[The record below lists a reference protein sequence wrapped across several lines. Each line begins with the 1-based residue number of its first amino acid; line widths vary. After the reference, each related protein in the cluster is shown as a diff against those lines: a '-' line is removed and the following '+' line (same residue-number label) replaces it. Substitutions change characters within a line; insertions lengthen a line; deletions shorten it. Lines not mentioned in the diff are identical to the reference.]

1 MVYLL
6 SGKDMNKDPEI
17 ILGNLKLVTILSC
30 LVIALVA
37 LGFFIYIKRKEDDH
51 KHLLARKQWIEQM
64 PTVVSTLGV
73 LGTFLG
79 ITLGLLH
86 FDTENLDASI
96 PLLLSGLK
104 TAFLTSLLGM
114 VGSLLLNRVVNR
126 AMDKADNK
134 EGERHRQVETMNA
147 LSNMISA
154 IDGEDAKKL
163 KTRLMDTLDKING
176 NVSDAKVYLQG
187 IHSDISQVKD
197 DIEEIRGH
205 CEEMKNAITNI
216 GAPEN
221 GDIPQLLAVVSTT
234 AASIAKIDNDMEAF
248 KESSSS
254 IKDMVLSISSDVE
267 DLKQQ

>member
-1 MVYLL
+1 
-6 SGKDMNKDPEI
+6 MNKDPEI
-17 ILGNLKLVTILSC
+17 ILGNLKFVTIFSC
-30 LVIALVA
+30 LVIASVA
-37 LGFFIYIKRKEDDH
+37 IAFFVYIKQKENDH

-114 VGSLLLNRVVNR
+114 VGSLFLNRVVNR

-147 LSNMISA
+147 LSNMITA

-163 KTRLMDTLDKING
+163 KTRLMDTLDRINES
-176 NVSDAKVYLQG
+176 VSSAKDSLQG
-187 IHSDISQVKD
+187 LRSDIGQVKD

-205 CEEMKNAITNI
+205 CEEMKNAMASL
-216 GAPEN
+216 GASDSGE
-221 GDIPQLLAVVSTT
+221 IPQLLAVVSTT
-234 AASIAKIDNDMEAF
+234 AASIAKIDNDMEEV
-248 KESSSS
+248 KDSSSS

-267 DLKQQ
+267 GLKQK

>member
-1 MVYLL
+1 
-6 SGKDMNKDPEI
+6 MNKDPEV
-17 ILGNLKLVTILSC
+17 ILGNLRLVTIISC
-30 LVIALVA
+30 LVIAA
-37 LGFFIYIKRKEDDH
+37 LAVGFFIYIRMKKNDH
-51 KHLLARKQWIEQM
+51 RYLLARKQWIEQM

-114 VGSLLLNRVVNR
+114 VGSLFLNRVVNR
-126 AMDKADNK
+126 AMDDAENL

-147 LSNMISA
+147 LSNMITA

-163 KTRLMDTLDKING
+163 KTKLMSTLVQINDNISASKDFLKG
-176 NVSDAKVYLQG
+176 LRSDLG
-187 IHSDISQVKD
+187 QVKD

-205 CEEMKNAITNI
+205 CQEIKDAVSSIVSSD
-216 GAPEN
+216 N
-221 GDIPQLLAVVSTT
+221 GEVSKLLAVVSTT
-234 AASIAKIDNDMEAF
+234 AASIAKIDNDMETV